1 MLKQALVA
9 ILFAALMSG
18 VKTQTTIYLFLL
30 QAMRSSKLTTLF
42 VGELY
47 LQQQTWKLSLCA
59 EY

>member
-30 QAMRSSKLTTLF
+30 QAMRLSKLTTLF